1 MLPFFSS
8 LLSSL
13 LYIIAIMCQKGF
25 RKSYGRFSRIFQ
37 GFTYKYERLGKFQRE
52 NMCGKFSRKKNRK
65 APNKKQTCRKN
76 RKKLNTIRQNKIRV
90 KCPCRLK
97 SAISRLNDRN
107 PLFMTFR
114 HKKFSAKCLFA
125 SLM

>member
-1 MLPFFSS
+1 MTDLAVFFKDLPINPTIS
-8 LLSSL
+8 
-13 LYIIAIMCQKGF
+13 
-25 RKSYGRFSRIFQ
+25 
-37 GFTYKYERLGKFQRE
+37 E
-52 NMCGKFSRKKNRK
+52 NSKEKICVENFLAKNRK
-65 APNKKQTCRKN
+65 APNKKQTCRKK

-107 PLFMTFR
+107 PLFKTFR

-125 SLM
+125 FLM